1 MPLNCKTWVE
11 MWDFLWSWVILVLS
25 TSSGQDLSC
34 QAFCWWFLCYPLAN
48 AEKSAIS
55 VVIYLDYMV
64 SKMLLKFPSFNC
76 SSALKSETA
85 LFSFRQFMSF
95 WISLLQTAWT
105 FDVIFNSIKSFFFFL
120 NHWIRKKVGK
130 KGEKNTCF
138 LQSRELTFS
147 VLFCL
152 SPHLSAQTAVNHRI
166 LMEGTSGDCL
176 VQLFLD

>member
-1 MPLNCKTWVE
+1 MG
-11 MWDFLWSWVILVLS
+11 FLWSWVILVLS

-105 FDVIFNSIKSFFFFL
+105 FDVIFNSIKSFFFFFL

-130 KGEKNTCF
+130 KGEKIHVFCKVGNWHFQFCF
-138 LQSRELTFS
+138 VYLLISLLRQPLITEF
-147 VLFCL
+147 
-152 SPHLSAQTAVNHRI
+152 
-166 LMEGTSGDCL
+166 
-176 VQLFLD
+176 